1 MIENDLESN
10 YLETPSNDGGSDKF
24 HLKPVNLP
32 GSQNANIICM
42 STSKKYIYMVTERSE
57 LLCMESENLKP
68 IQQAY
73 SIRSDDSVSSSHF
86 KENITRI
93 WTDREGNHN
102 IIRLGGK
109 IYYFNPLLSE
119 AKELNIFK
127 DVEICAVAF
136 DDNNESNITTDRFLA
151 TDYNNKI
158 YDCNISLVQSKNV
171 YSIKDQKQIVSTLNF
186 KDWDC
191 EDDEDIFDKSRQ
203 DRIYGIKFF
212 RAEKVKKEDKNQEKD
227 KNEIKDTTKDYY
239 YYIIATTRTKLYQL
253 YGEGQSFRQFFDKYS
268 DSEYND
274 SCKYFPQV
282 MKRRKDFVPLDL
294 EMLYKNNNK
303 IGQFGWKTE
312 TGFCFG
318 TFNYYTIVPA
328 EIKKFTVI
336 PFAKINSEGRKE
348 TQLEPISVAHTR
360 YHIFILFK
368 DCLTVI
374 SKITSNI
381 IHTQYFQTEYK
392 GIIYNE
398 FSSCKGGNILL
409 FSKTSLYEI
418 PLNDENKDIWK
429 DHLDIGDFENAKKN
443 CNNNQNLIRR
453 IDRINAEES
462 FNKKDYYNSPNLYVD
477 SDEKFENVCLKFIM
491 KDKLDSL
498 AIYLESYLQKNIVP
512 QKEKDK
518 PAPPPLDQKYFI
530 ECNLICTLLVEIFL
544 NNNKPDKKTT
554 LEEFRLMIRE
564 KGKYL
569 RSGNIIF
576 QLLQSYGR
584 MDEFVEYASIMG
596 DYEKVILYYINQH
609 DISAAIEKLTLFAA
623 FADENTLKLLQQIFL
638 NNCRLFF
645 RNNPKESISLLQQRF
660 KKIQMKEIIQAI
672 MSSTENDS
680 GNISIELKNSPSSLN
695 ISKKDD
701 NSQTILNYL
710 KSLIDKPKIDEE
722 NNIHNLYI
730 YYLSKN
736 KSNQEA
742 IIEYLKGP
750 LKSEED
756 FFHKKKEVLFQI
768 DYAKKLFKNNP
779 PANSLVLALMGKYL
793 EGVKTALKAKTEDCL
808 KIAKFIASNAPG
820 DKLKKSLWI
829 EIFSSDSQSKFK
841 EALNIMR
848 ESKILKIEDV
858 LPHITDTIKIEDFK
872 KQISECINDY
882 ENNINKLKKDINEYN
897 NTAEN
902 IKNDIAKVKKK
913 SMEIQ
918 YSSCKC
924 DICQGYIKDKDIYLF
939 PCGHMFDANCI
950 RECLLQYERTG
961 LDCVHQDN
969 VEINQ
974 KFLDLGLLKV
984 SAFIEKKEN
993 KQQTDGK
1000 ELQQQGKSDTF
1011 INKIFEKTGIK
1022 KQENTPGNDNN
1033 RTIDLIKTKKELNE
1047 ILSKQ
1052 CVLCGDYMVES
1063 IQNSICKLDTAEFI
1077 NDKKIKLEG
1086 SSGWDYIE

>member
-1 MIENDLESN
+1 MIDNDLESN
-10 YLETPSNDGGSDKF
+10 VLDTPNNNNESDKF
-24 HLKPVNLP
+24 HLKPVSLP

-57 LLCMESENLKP
+57 LLCMESGNLKP

-73 SIRSDDSVSSSHF
+73 SIRSEDSGSSSRF
-86 KENITRI
+86 KENIVRI

-109 IYYFNPLLSE
+109 IFYFNPLLQE
-119 AKELNIFK
+119 AKELDIFK
-127 DVEICAVAF
+127 GVEICAVSF
-136 DDNNESNITTDRFLA
+136 DDNNESNVTTDKFLA
-151 TDYNNKI
+151 TDYNNRI
-158 YDCNISLVQSKNV
+158 YECSISLIQNKNGLI
-171 YSIKDQKQIVSTLNF
+171 IKDQKQNVSTLNF
-186 KDWDC
+186 KDWDN
-191 EDDEDIFDKSRQ
+191 EDDEDINDKN

-212 RAEKVKKEDKNQEKD
+212 RAEKAKKEDKNQDKD
-227 KNEIKDTTKDYY
+227 KNSNEIKETIKEYY
-239 YYIIATTRTKLYQL
+239 YYIIATTKTKLYQL
-253 YGEGQSFRQFFDKYS
+253 YGEGKNFKQFFEQYN
-268 DSEYND
+268 DSAYND
-274 SCKYFPQV
+274 SCRYFPEV
-282 MKRRKDFVPLDL
+282 FKRRKDFVPIDL
-294 EMLYKNNNK
+294 EMLYKDNNK
-303 IGQFGWKTE
+303 IAQFGWKTE

-318 TFNYYTIVPA
+318 TYSYYAIVPA

-336 PFAKINSEGRKE
+336 PFAKITSDGNKE
-348 TQLEPISVAHTR
+348 TQLEPISVTHTKN
-360 YHIFILFK
+360 HIFILYK

-392 GIIYNE
+392 GVIYNE

-409 FSKTSLYEI
+409 FSKTSLFQI
-418 PLNDENKDIWK
+418 PLNDEDKDIWK
-429 DHLDIGDFENAKKN
+429 DHLDIGDFDKAKRS
-443 CNNNQNLIRR
+443 CNNKLLERR
-453 IDRINAEES
+453 IDRIHAEES
-462 FNKKDYYNSPNLYVD
+462 FEKKDYYNATNIYAD
-477 SDEKFENVCLKFIM
+477 SDEKFENICLKFIM
-491 KDKLDSL
+491 KDQLDPL
-498 AIYLESYLQKNIVP
+498 NIYLETYLQKNVFP
-512 QKEKDK
+512 EKDK
-518 PAPPPLDQKYFI
+518 NHQPPPLDQKYFI

-544 NNNKPDKKTT
+544 NKNKPDKKST
-554 LEEFRLMIRE
+554 LEDFRLLIRE

-576 QLLQSYGR
+576 ELLQSYGR
-584 MDEFVEYASIMG
+584 MEEFVEYASMMG
-596 DYEKVILYYINQH
+596 DYEKAILYYINQH
-609 DISAAIEKLTLFAA
+609 DISSAIEKLTLFAA
-623 FADENTLKLLQQIFL
+623 FADENTLKILSNIFL
-638 NNCRLFF
+638 SNCRLFF

-672 MSSTENDS
+672 MSSTENDRGS
-680 GNISIELKNSPSSLN
+680 ISDELKNSSSSLK
-695 ISKKDD
+695 ISKKED

-710 KSLIDKPKIDEE
+710 KSLIDKPKVDEE

-779 PANSLVLALMGKYL
+779 PAYSLVLALMGKYL
-793 EGVKTALKAKTEDCL
+793 EGVKTALKAKTEECL
-808 KIAKFIASNAPG
+808 KIAKFIATNAPG

-961 LDCVHQDN
+961 LDCVHEDN

-974 KFLDLGLLKV
+974 KFLDLDLLKV
-984 SAFIEKKEN
+984 SAFVEKKED
-993 KQQTDGK
+993 KQAAEEET
-1000 ELQQQGKSDTF
+1000 QQSGKSGTF

-1022 KQENTPGNDNN
+1022 KQENTPANDSNKPKDKN
-1033 RTIDLIKTKKELNE
+1033 KIKKELNE

-1077 NDKKIKLEG
+1077 NNKKIKLED

>member
-1 MIENDLESN
+1 
-10 YLETPSNDGGSDKF
+10 
-24 HLKPVNLP
+24 
-32 GSQNANIICM
+32 
-42 STSKKYIYMVTERSE
+42 
-57 LLCMESENLKP
+57 
-68 IQQAY
+68 
-73 SIRSDDSVSSSHF
+73 
-86 KENITRI
+86 
-93 WTDREGNHN
+93 
-102 IIRLGGK
+102 
-109 IYYFNPLLSE
+109 
-119 AKELNIFK
+119 
-127 DVEICAVAF
+127 
-136 DDNNESNITTDRFLA
+136 
-151 TDYNNKI
+151 
-158 YDCNISLVQSKNV
+158 
-171 YSIKDQKQIVSTLNF
+171 
-186 KDWDC
+186 
-191 EDDEDIFDKSRQ
+191 
-203 DRIYGIKFF
+203 
-212 RAEKVKKEDKNQEKD
+212 
-227 KNEIKDTTKDYY
+227 
-239 YYIIATTRTKLYQL
+239 
-253 YGEGQSFRQFFDKYS
+253 
-268 DSEYND
+268 
-274 SCKYFPQV
+274 
-282 MKRRKDFVPLDL
+282 
-294 EMLYKNNNK
+294 
-303 IGQFGWKTE
+303 
-312 TGFCFG
+312 
-318 TFNYYTIVPA
+318 
-328 EIKKFTVI
+328 
-336 PFAKINSEGRKE
+336 
-348 TQLEPISVAHTR
+348 
-360 YHIFILFK
+360 
-368 DCLTVI
+368 
-374 SKITSNI
+374 
-381 IHTQYFQTEYK
+381 
-392 GIIYNE
+392 
-398 FSSCKGGNILL
+398 
-409 FSKTSLYEI
+409 
-418 PLNDENKDIWK
+418 
-429 DHLDIGDFENAKKN
+429 
-443 CNNNQNLIRR
+443 
-453 IDRINAEES
+453 
-462 FNKKDYYNSPNLYVD
+462 
-477 SDEKFENVCLKFIM
+477 
-491 KDKLDSL
+491 
-498 AIYLESYLQKNIVP
+498 
-512 QKEKDK
+512 
-518 PAPPPLDQKYFI
+518 
-530 ECNLICTLLVEIFL
+530 
-544 NNNKPDKKTT
+544 
-554 LEEFRLMIRE
+554 MIRE
-564 KGKYL
+564 KSKFL

-576 QLLQSYGR
+576 ELLQSYGR

-623 FADENTLKLLQQIFL
+623 YADENTLKILSSIFL
-638 NNCRLFF
+638 KNCRLFF

-672 MSSTENDS
+672 MSSTENDK
-680 GNISIELKNSPSSLN
+680 GNISDELKNSPSSLK
-695 ISKKDD
+695 ISKKED

-779 PANSLVLALMGKYL
+779 PAYSLVLALMGKYL
-793 EGVKTALKAKTEDCL
+793 EGVKTALKAKTEECL

-829 EIFSSDSQSKFK
+829 EIFSSDSQSKFT
-841 EALNIMR
+841 EALSIMR

-961 LDCVHQDN
+961 LDCVHEDN
-969 VEINQ
+969 VKINQ
-974 KFLDLGLLKV
+974 KFLELDLLKE
-984 SAFIEKKEN
+984 SAFIEKKED
-993 KQQTDGK
+993 KPSAEEETQQP
-1000 ELQQQGKSDTF
+1000 GKSGTF

-1022 KQENTPGNDNN
+1022 RQENTPASDSNKAKDKNK
-1033 RTIDLIKTKKELNE
+1033 IKKELNE

-1077 NDKKIKLEG
+1077 NNKKIKLED

>member
-10 YLETPSNDGGSDKF
+10 YLETSNKENSSDKF
-24 HLKPVNLP
+24 HLKPVSLP

-42 STSKKYIYMVTERSE
+42 STSKKYIYMLTERSE
-57 LLCMESENLKP
+57 ILCLESENLKP

-73 SIRSDDSVSSSHF
+73 SIRSEDSGSSSHF
-86 KENITRI
+86 KENITKI

-102 IIRLGGK
+102 IIRLGGR
-109 IYYFNPLLSE
+109 IYYFNHLISE

-127 DVEICAVAF
+127 GVEICAVGF
-136 DDNNESNITTDRFLA
+136 DDENENKMTTGRFLA
-151 TDYNNKI
+151 ADYNNII
-158 YDCNISLVQSKNV
+158 YDCCISLINSKNG
-171 YSIKDQKQIVSTLNF
+171 YSIRDEKQIVSTLSL
-186 KDWDC
+186 KDWDS
-191 EDDEDIFDKSRQ
+191 EDDEDQFDKCKNEK
-203 DRIYGIKFF
+203 IYGIKFF
-212 RAEKVKKEDKNQEKD
+212 RAEKMVKKDKMEERDKEKD
-227 KNEIKDTTKDYY
+227 KSGNEIKEPKYYY
-239 YYIIATTRTKLYQL
+239 YYIIATTRTRLYQL
-253 YGEGQSFRQFFDKYS
+253 YGEGHNFKQLFEKYG

-274 SCKYFPQV
+274 SCKYFPV
-282 MKRRKDFVPLDL
+282 VIKKRKDFVPIDL
-294 EMLYKNNNK
+294 ELLYKDNNK
-303 IGQFGWKTE
+303 IEQFGWKTE
-312 TGFCFG
+312 SGFCFG
-318 TFNYYTIVPA
+318 KYNYYTVVPS
-328 EIKKFTVI
+328 EVRKFTVI

-348 TQLEPISVAHTR
+348 TELEPISVAHTQN
-360 YHIFILFK
+360 HIFILYK
-368 DCLTVI
+368 DCLTII

-392 GIIYNE
+392 GVIYNE

-409 FSKTSLYEI
+409 FSKNSLFEI

-429 DHLDIGDFENAKKN
+429 DHLDIGDFQNAIKN
-443 CNNNQNLIRR
+443 CNGNTKLIRR
-453 IDRINAEES
+453 IHRIDAEEA
-462 FNKKDYYNSPNLYVD
+462 FNKKDYYNSPSIYVD

-491 KDKLDSL
+491 NDKLDSL
-498 AIYLESYLQKNIVP
+498 TIYLESYIAKNILP
-512 QKEKDK
+512 DKKDS
-518 PAPPPLDQKYFI
+518 LDPKYFI

-544 NNNKPDKKTT
+544 NKNKPDKKST
-554 LEEFRLMIRE
+554 LEEFRLLIRE
-564 KGKYL
+564 KAKYL
-569 RSGNIIF
+569 RGGNIIF
-576 QLLQSYGR
+576 QLLKSYGR

-596 DYEKVILYYINQH
+596 DFENVILYYINQH
-609 DISAAIEKLTLFAA
+609 DINSAIEKLTLFAA
-623 FADENTLKLLQQIFL
+623 FADENTLKTLSNIFL
-638 NNCRLFF
+638 SNCRIFF
-645 RNNPKESISLLQQRF
+645 RNNPKESISLLQQRL
-660 KKIQMKEIIQAI
+660 KTVQMKDIIQAI
-672 MSSTENDS
+672 MSSTDNDR
-680 GNISIELKNSPSSLN
+680 GNISDELKNNQGSLKM
-695 ISKKDD
+695 SKKED

-736 KSNQEA
+736 PSNQEA

-779 PANSLVLALMGKYL
+779 PAYSLVLALMGKYL
-793 EGVKTALKAKTEDCL
+793 EGVKTALNAKTEECL
-808 KIAKFIASNAPG
+808 KIAKFIATNAPG

-829 EIFSSDSQSKFK
+829 EIFSSDSQNKFA
-841 EALNIMR
+841 EALSIMR

-872 KQISECINDY
+872 KHISECINDY
-882 ENNINKLKKDINEYN
+882 ENNINKLKKDITEYN

-961 LDCVHQDN
+961 LDCVHKDN

-974 KFLDLGLLKV
+974 KFLDLDLLKV
-984 SAFIEKKEN
+984 SAFIEKKEKN
-993 KQQTDGK
+993 VTEEEQQQT
-1000 ELQQQGKSDTF
+1000 GKSDNF
-1011 INKIFEKTGIK
+1011 LNKIIEKTGFK
-1022 KQENTPGNDNN
+1022 KQENTPTNDINKK
-1033 RTIDLIKTKKELNE
+1033 IDVKKTKKELNE

-1063 IQNSICKLDTAEFI
+1063 VQNSICKLDSAEYI
-1077 NDKKIKLEG
+1077 DDKKIKLG
-1086 SSGWDYIE
+1086 DTSGWDYIE